1 MLCHDCLCCCSC
13 NQLPLRDELG
23 KRLAQVAA
31 RFAPLTPI
39 MGSSWK
45 CSPLWF
51 EVIGNVNEQLDRKVS
66 FIGHLLD
73 CLMKNGLPND
83 NVDCLRQCV
92 VLMALVLIECVGCA
106 WQWAPDVCSCGVA

>member
-1 MLCHDCLCCCSC
+1 MCYDVGVHV

-73 CLMKNGLPND
+73 CLM
-83 NVDCLRQCV
+83 Q
-92 VLMALVLIECVGCA
+92 ICA
-106 WQWAPDVCSCGVA
+106 KSYDSNLCHDLDSDLCWCNRLCELSGTREAKAG